1 MGGFLA
7 TSYSLSYPDKV
18 KHLIL
23 TDPWGFPERPTDS
36 PSVPLWIK
44 TVSYVM
50 QPFNP
55 LTSVRMAGPLGNL
68 TILFSFFLI
77 ITHLSTG
84 PWFINTLRPD
94 ISKKYLT
101 VLHDPDLIPQ
111 YIYQCN
117 SQHPR

>member
-23 TDPWGFPERPTDS
+23 TDPWGFPERPADT
-36 PSVPLWIK
+36 PSLPLWIK

-55 LTSVRMAGPLGNL
+55 LTSVRMAGPLGDL
-68 TILFSFFLI
+68 TLFCSQFFRNNSFNRSLV
-77 ITHLSTG
+77 
-84 PWFINTLRPD
+84 
-94 ISKKYLT
+94 Y
-101 VLHDPDLIPQ
+101 
-111 YIYQCN
+111 
-117 SQHPR
+117 